1 MSTSL
6 LAQHVSRAKD
16 NTVHIP
22 TCVVDRFQ
30 TEVNSAQTAVNNAQT
45 AVDTATQA
53 QAAATGSSAPITIT
67 ISFTT
72 TPSLDDFT
80 QTSAWEAAQAT
91 YNAAVLTGATKQG
104 ELDEAEKNLVTA
116 QSTQTE
122 MVKACRCT
130 AKAKYDLAVA
140 QAQPHEA
147 PNAAS
152 WRKAEKVIC
161 ALDATSPCP
170 SNPPANPTPPTLPA
184 EVASVSQCKTTP
196 AGGVNILT
204 PNGPLG
210 NAESFVWTAGAGAND
225 NWGAARAD
233 GLRRRTTICNTECQ
247 RMATVANELSAV
259 AGKGK
264 WEKHTCGCRYDPKLA
279 STSHWQCHI
288 SSVADAL
295 SYPAEESDWSK
306 AGIQICGTGSSSQIV
321 WIQVELPKAVS
332 CSKTAIITSHTNSW
346 PQDNTAFVEA
356 STDGST
362 WVTAA
367 TWNTHPGSTHPWI
380 MSAESDYSTVS
391 TDMSTFGIDLQNSGD
406 KFKYWR
412 TGGHINSQSN
422 AMLPVNWILQ
432 CTE

>member
-1 MSTSL
+1 MGSGRRHHPPSSHMMMKTPLRLLIALAAYQCCTALPNTNAGDVVPETKFDQLPLVTAMSSVNQVRHL
-6 LAQHVSRAKD
+6 PANEIISFLQADDSQCRAVSTALKSEV
-16 NTVHIP
+16 NTLIASDQAAFNALDTGANCP
-22 TCVVDRFQ
+22 STFQ
-30 TEVNSAQTAVNNAQT
+30 TEVNSAQTAVNNAKT

-152 WRKAEKVIC
+152 WRKAEEVIC

-196 AGGVNILT
+196 AVPAYSRHL
-204 PNGPLG
+204 
-210 NAESFVWTAGAGAND
+210 
-225 NWGAARAD
+225 AD
-233 GLRRRTTICNTECQ
+233 GTVCRHAKELAKIYEGPAHCNAVIDEVSHLPWTRDHAPRTCTDDENGNPGKTAKELEDYCAIGCATDQMKAAGSKGFIIRSLLPNYLAGRCFCVDLRTTEC
-247 RMATVANELSAV
+247 SA
-259 AGKGK
+259 
-264 WEKHTCGCRYDPKLA
+264 
-279 STSHWQCHI
+279 
-288 SSVADAL
+288 
-295 SYPAEESDWSK
+295 
-306 AGIQICGTGSSSQIV
+306 GSSH
-321 WIQVELPKAVS
+321 EYNAYDL
-332 CSKTAIITSHTNSW
+332 
-346 PQDNTAFVEA
+346 
-356 STDGST
+356 DG
-362 WVTAA
+362 
-367 TWNTHPGSTHPWI
+367 
-380 MSAESDYSTVS
+380 
-391 TDMSTFGIDLQNSGD
+391 F
-406 KFKYWR
+406 
-412 TGGHINSQSN
+412 
-422 AMLPVNWILQ
+422 
-432 CTE
+432 